1 VTIIRKHLPSPAMV
15 VACAALIVA
24 LGGVSYAAA
33 VLPKNSVGTA
43 QLQKKAVTRAKLK
56 KNAVTGD
63 KLMKNAVTSVKV
75 KDATLLAADFKPGQ
89 LPAGPQGP
97 KGDPGPQGIQGING
111 IKGDPGPQGI
121 QGIKGNP
128 GAPGQKGEKG
138 DPGPPGISG
147 YEVVYKSV
155 NIPDGYSWGPGVV
168 WCPAGKKALAGGWY
182 SLPPET
188 YIYDSLPHYP
198 QMNGWRFYLHN
209 DWGYDDTAN
218 LYVVCAKVA
227 G

>member
-1 VTIIRKHLPSPAMV
+1 VTIIRKHLASPAMV

-43 QLQKKAVTRAKLK
+43 QLK
-56 KNAVTGD
+56 KNAVTGV
-63 KLMKNAVTSVKV
+63 KLRKNAVSSAKV
-75 KDATLLAADFKPGQ
+75 KNATLLAADFKPGQ

-97 KGDPGPQGIQGING
+97 KGDPGPQGIQGV
-111 IKGDPGPQGI
+111 KGEPGPQGV
-121 QGIKGNP
+121 QGIKGSP
-128 GAPGQKGEKG
+128 GAPGQKG
-138 DPGPPGISG
+138 DAGPPGISG
-147 YEVVYKSV
+147 YEVVSKSI
-155 NIPDGYSWGPGVV
+155 NLPDGYSWGPGVI

-182 SLPPET
+182 SLPPKA
-188 YIYDSLPHYP
+188 YIYDSLPQSP

>member
-1 VTIIRKHLPSPAMV
+1 MKFIRHHLPSPAMV
-15 VACAALIVA
+15 VASAALIVA

-33 VLPKNSVGTA
+33 VLPKNSVGAA
-43 QLQKKAVTRAKLK
+43 QLKKKAVTRAKLR
-56 KNAVTGD
+56 KNAV
-63 KLMKNAVTSVKV
+63 NSVKV
-75 KDATLLAADFKPGQ
+75 KNGTLLAADFKSGQ

-97 KGDPGPQGIQGING
+97 KGDPGPQGIQGVKG
-111 IKGDPGPQGI
+111 DPGPQGVKGDPGPQGI
-121 QGIKGNP
+121 QGVKGDP
-128 GAPGQKGEKG
+128 GPKGIQGVKG

-147 YEVVYKSV
+147 YEVVYKS
-155 NIPDGYSWGPGVV
+155 ISIAAGYSWGPSVV
-168 WCPAGKKALAGGWY
+168 WCPSGKKALAGGWY

-188 YIYDSLPHYP
+188 YIYDSLPQSP

-218 LYVVCAKVA
+218 LYVVCANVA